1 MFLLWVRRSSRRIV
15 PLSEEIAV
23 VEMRKAFASEL
34 DMLEDLLAPKH
45 LSLCPE
51 RSVPTL
57 RANS

>member
-1 MFLLWVRRSSRRIV
+1 M
-15 PLSEEIAV
+15 PLSEEIAL